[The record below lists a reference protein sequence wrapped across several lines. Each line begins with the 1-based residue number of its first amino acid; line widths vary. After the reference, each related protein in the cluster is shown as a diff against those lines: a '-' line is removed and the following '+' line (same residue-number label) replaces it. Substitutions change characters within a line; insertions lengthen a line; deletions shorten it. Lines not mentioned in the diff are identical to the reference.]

1 MFKVKKLIAVG
12 IALVMAFALAVPA
25 MAYNIDEASKVV
37 PGYGTL
43 YGYQDSQG
51 GYLTTVTT
59 NPDHAILTI
68 QTIVQ
73 NSRGEQL
80 LKLTSKSSAG
90 SLFLVGWWSSLPSTA
105 YALWGAHGVQSGG
118 TYDAQVVYTVTHVTT

>member
-1 MFKVKKLIAVG
+1 MFKVKKLFATG

-25 MAYNIDEASKVV
+25 MAYNIDEDSKEV

-59 NPDHAILTI
+59 NPDYAVLTI
-68 QTIVQ
+68 QSIVQ

-80 LKLTSKSSAG
+80 LKLTDRSSAG
-90 SLFLVGWWSSLPSTA
+90 SVGLAGWWTSLPSNA
-105 YALWGAHGVQSGG
+105 FALWGAHGVQSGG
-118 TYDAQVVYTVTHVTT
+118 TYDPQVVYTVTHVTT